1 MQHMAET
8 SSAERSVRGGPATVV
23 IGQRVKAGRDE
34 EYRRW
39 QVGLTAAAATF
50 PGYIGTEETPPP
62 DRSGDATIVYR
73 FDAVEHLRQWLDS
86 PVRRHLVE
94 QGSVLFDELPTQQVL
109 VGDDDGPRPATVV
122 VSHAVAQVDEAAF
135 LAWQHRMTVA
145 ESRYPGFR
153 GSELFRPVPGVQD
166 EWTAVYR
173 FASTD
178 ELEHWLSSDARRD
191 LLAEGERFRDF
202 RLRTITNAFG
212 SWFPP
217 SDRGGQ
223 ADGPP
228 SWKTALSVLVGLYPT
243 VVLLTLAISAL
254 WKGAPLWASLLVGN
268 VASVALLTWVVM
280 PVVTWALGSWLAPRP
295 DAAQPRTDLI
305 GVLASVAFL
314 AAAAAVFWLVTVQ
327 LWTLP

>member
-1 MQHMAET
+1 MGET
-8 SSAERSVRGGPATVV
+8 VSTEQAVQGGPATVV
-23 IGQRVKAGRDE
+23 IGQRVKAGSDE

-39 QVGLTAAAATF
+39 QHGLTAAAATF
-50 PGYIGTEETPPP
+50 PGYLGTEETPPA
-62 DRSGDATIVYR
+62 DRSGDATVVFR
-73 FDAVEHLRQWLDS
+73 FDTVEHLRRWLES
-86 PVRRHLVE
+86 PLRGQLVE
-94 QGSVLFDELPTQQVL
+94 QGASLFDELPTQQVL
-109 VGDDDGPRPATVV
+109 VGDGDGSRPATVV
-122 VSHAVAQVDEAAF
+122 VSHAVAPRDEAAF

-145 ESRYPGFR
+145 ESRCAGFR

-178 ELEHWLSSDARRD
+178 RLEQWLSSDARRD

-212 SWFPP
+212 SWFPS

-223 ADGPP
+223 SDGPP

-243 VVLLTLAISAL
+243 VVLLTLAVGAL

-295 DAAQPRTDLI
+295 DAAQPRTDLV